1 MTDTLPLVAEA
12 PRVSR
17 CDLAA
22 RAAQGWRVELNA
34 IRVPLDASRRA
45 GASTDLLLF
54 VRTYFPYLRRMNR
67 FQSAFALELQQLILS
82 GAPIKQLKALAAP
95 RGGGK
100 STICQLAVLW
110 AALYRHVRFVL
121 ILAANGDKAKERTAS
136 IQEYVLRNELLN
148 DDFPELCGPVRDFGG
163 DPRRAPPGYPWS
175 TLEGRLANGVWIVAA
190 GIDGAIAGALRND
203 ARPDL
208 VLLDDVEAGTDV
220 NSEAEGKQ
228 LDTRIQEALALP
240 PQQGTSSVI
249 FIGTLKSRDCLT
261 AELTDVDLN
270 PAWRGDRYRAL
281 EKAPAREDLW
291 EAFMGILRPGERL
304 GRVEQV
310 RDAKPPEGL
319 ADTDVAAALQFP
331 LDAFQRLKEQHRRAL
346 SFYVA
351 NATAMDEGAAVL
363 DSDSLPLRRIYE
375 ERAVLGEKYY
385 RCELQNDPPP
395 PEDRLQAL
403 QLSALRGRA
412 VAAVPPR
419 AVPAWADAVLVTVDV
434 GLRVMHW
441 ESSAWSFSRE
451 ASTVIDCGMMS
462 TGLGLDGRWD
472 LAPASGRANL
482 MERAIRETLDRLADS
497 VREAYARVDG
507 GEIMVPY
514 GCVDLGGGTGQR
526 EEGDA
531 AWAQVVIRWCGA
543 RRGRWF
549 AMKGSGNWSDGL
561 RKAAQDGNAA
571 WNVERGFAVVH
582 TDYYKTRLY
591 DALQAPVWDDTQA
604 AGAPQLPAVGSRS
617 FNGEVPDAYL
627 RQMTQEERDEKG
639 RWVLAYR
646 GAKNHWWDC
655 AYMSFALADL
665 VRRRSGPAPRR
676 KYGRVGSAFKTAG
689 GG

>member
-1 MTDTLPLVAEA
+1 MMDVLPLTAV
-12 PRVSR
+12 RVRPER
-17 CDLAA
+17 CGLGY
-22 RAAQGWRVELNA
+22 RAALGLRVALNP
-34 IRVPLDASRRA
+34 IRMPQDADRRFR
-45 GASTDLLLF
+45 GSLDLLEF
-54 VRTYFPYLRRMNR
+54 VRSYFSYLRPMNR
-67 FQSAFALELQQLILS
+67 FQRAFAIELQQLILS

-100 STICQLAVLW
+100 STICQLALLW
-110 AALYRHVRFVL
+110 ASCYRHVRFAL
-121 ILAANGDKAKERTAS
+121 ILAANGDKAKERVAS
-136 IQEYVLRNELLN
+136 IQEYVLRNDDLMS
-148 DDFPELCGPVRDFGG
+148 DFPELCGPVRDFGG

-175 TLEGRLANGVWIVAA
+175 TLESRLANGVWIVAA

-228 LDTRIQEALALP
+228 LRNRVQEALALP

-249 FIGTLKSRDCLT
+249 YIGTLKSRDCQT
-261 AELTDVDLN
+261 AELTDVELN

-281 EKAPAREDLW
+281 EKAPVREDLW

-310 RDAKPPEGL
+310 TDAVPAESI
-319 ADTDVAAALQFP
+319 TDAVVAEALEFP
-331 LDAFQRLKEQHRRAL
+331 LDAFLRLKDAHRRAL
-346 SFYVA
+346 AFYVA
-351 NATAMDEGAAVL
+351 NAPAMDEGAVVL
-363 DSDSLPLRRIYE
+363 DVDSLPLRRIYE

-412 VAAVPPR
+412 VAAVPTR
-419 AVPAWADAVLVTVDV
+419 VVPGWADAVLVTVDV
-434 GLRVMHW
+434 GLRVLHW

-462 TGLGLDGRWD
+462 TGLGQDGRWD
-472 LAPASGRANL
+472 LAPDSGRSNL
-482 MERAIRETLDRLADS
+482 MERAVRETLDRLADS
-497 VREAYARVDG
+497 VRAVYAKMST
-507 GEIMVPY
+507 GEVIVPY
-514 GCVDLGGGTGQR
+514 GAVDLGGGTGQR

-531 AWAQVVIRWCGA
+531 AWAQVVIGWCGA
-543 RRGRWF
+543 RRGRWY
-549 AMKGSGNWSDGL
+549 ALKGSGNWSEGL
-561 RKAAQDGNAA
+561 RKSAHDGNVA
-571 WNVERGFAVVH
+571 WNERGFAVVH

-591 DALQAPVWDDTQA
+591 DSLQAPVWDDTVA
-604 AGAPQLPAVGSRS
+604 NGASPLPAVGSRS
-617 FNGEVPDAYL
+617 FHAEVPDAYL
-627 RQMTQEERDEKG
+627 RQLTQEERDEKG

-655 AYMSFALADL
+655 SYMSFALADL
-665 VRRRSGPAPRR
+665 IRRRQGPTPRK
-676 KYGRVGSAFKTAG
+676 KYGVIGSAFKVK
-689 GG
+689 